1 MKSLRLQ
8 LDFATK
14 AWRITSYMFNSICM
28 KEKKEMWHVGK
39 TWNFFGG
46 RSKHLF
52 QLIQF
57 QICFNSAALGSFNPG
72 YLIPSTLDFYVTLLH
87 YLPYCFLRYFHIC
100 ILLGFFFAHDV
111 NNATKIISSP
121 FLLKLNEMIF
131 TYLSFSIHLLLGFL
145 CYTFPDMLPVL
156 WQSDPVSFG
165 FTFLSLL
172 KAKKEGKDDSSGLGL
187 NATSL
192 GSLSLLL

>member
-1 MKSLRLQ
+1 MKSLRLR

-14 AWRITSYMFNSICM
+14 AWRITSYNASLIPSVWRKRRKCDTCGQNM
-28 KEKKEMWHVGK
+28 
-39 TWNFFGG
+39 WNFFGG
-46 RSKHLF
+46 RSEHLF

-57 QICFNSAALGSFNPG
+57 QICFNSAALGSFNHG

-145 CYTFPDMLPVL
+145 CYTFCKHVAGVVAVGSSQFWLH
-156 WQSDPVSFG
+156 VSHFCP
-165 FTFLSLL
+165 S
-172 KAKKEGKDDSSGLGL
+172 
-187 NATSL
+187 
-192 GSLSLLL
+192 